1 MTLRRRL
8 LGAAAVSAS
17 AISLAAPGIAGAAT
31 PKAGEKTFQQTYPLA
46 SKLCA
51 SVVAGTEGKHLKRFA
66 AQVLADCTT
75 LQSAFTTAQTTVLAA
90 RTTLTA
96 QITADRAAVTTACPT
111 PKHAA
116 ALCLQTR
123 SQENKVIAVLRAQ
136 RLLAVRHYYKTV
148 EANRQAFWHVIRAL
162 PGEGHVHADQPIPVE
177 KV

>member
-8 LGAAAVSAS
+8 LGAAAVSAC
-17 AISLAAPGIAGAAT
+17 AISLAVPALAGAAT

-66 AQVLADCTT
+66 TQILADCTT
-75 LQSAFTTAQTTVLAA
+75 LQTAFTAAQSTVLAA

-96 QITADRAAVTTACPT
+96 QITADRAVVTTACPT
-111 PKHAA
+111 PKDTAV
-116 ALCLQTR
+116 LCLQTR
-123 SQENKVIAVLRAQ
+123 SQENKAIAALRAQ

-148 EANRQAFWHVIRAL
+148 EANRAAFWHAIRAL
-162 PGEGHVHADQPIPVE
+162 PGEGHAHADQPIPVA